1 MVVYH
6 DLICFSLGSDNMRSN
21 NVRYDFYDNSE
32 PFPSDGMEPLHFSRV
47 TDQYADKSIGSARYI
62 NSNPSTA

>member
-47 TDQYADKSIGSARYI
+47 TD
-62 NSNPSTA
+62 